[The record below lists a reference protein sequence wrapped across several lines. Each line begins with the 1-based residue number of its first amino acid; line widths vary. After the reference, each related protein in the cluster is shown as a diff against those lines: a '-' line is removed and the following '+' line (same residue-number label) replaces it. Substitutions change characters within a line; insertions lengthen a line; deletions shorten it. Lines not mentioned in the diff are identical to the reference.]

1 LGSFFF
7 KKGLSPTH
15 GWQGPI
21 FVIFWNSHIFLNF
34 FKKYKNEK
42 KALFQADSFSL
53 FQNQVQQKIVVRSG
67 PARIENWT
75 GTAFPAPNRPGLH
88 PHLPSPYL
96 RNDSAAA
103 CEVRLGGGREAELA
117 AREAA
122 VRGGG
127 LAHLP
132 RRLPSSAAAT
142 TTISLRRRRSL
153 PPSRW

>member
-1 LGSFFF
+1 M
-7 KKGLSPTH
+7 
-15 GWQGPI
+15 
-21 FVIFWNSHIFLNF
+21 
-34 FKKYKNEK
+34 
-42 KALFQADSFSL
+42 FQADSFSL

-103 CEVRLGGGREAELA
+103 CEVRLGGGREAELV

-122 VRGGG
+122 VRGGDLAVRGGG
-127 LAHLP
+127 LAAWHIFP
-132 RRLPSSAAAT
+132 DGFHRRQ
-142 TTISLRRRRSL
+142 RRRR
-153 PPSRW
+153 PSPSDVDAPCPLLAGRPCPLVLIEILARALFLKRRLGDA